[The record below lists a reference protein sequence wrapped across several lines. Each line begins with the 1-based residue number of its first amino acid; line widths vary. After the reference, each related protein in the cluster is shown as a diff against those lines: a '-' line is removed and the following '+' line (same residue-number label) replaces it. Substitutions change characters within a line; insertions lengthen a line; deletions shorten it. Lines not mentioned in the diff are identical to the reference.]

1 MARKAKMFDELKG
14 ALTDALKYE
23 QGERV
28 DLRVAQIPPKPREL
42 NPKQIR
48 EIRLGLNATQV
59 TFASFLNVHPNTVRS
74 WEQGNR
80 KPRAGDLKL
89 LTIAK
94 SNPKALLMT
103 ER

>member
-1 MARKAKMFDELKG
+1 MAKKRKMFDELQG

-23 QGERV
+23 QGDRV
-28 DLRVAQIPPKPREL
+28 DLCVVEIPPKPREMK
-42 NPKQIR
+42 PKQIR

-59 TFASFLNVHPNTVRS
+59 TFAHFLNVHPNTVRS

-89 LTIAK
+89 LAIAK
-94 SNPKALLMT
+94 SNPRALLAG
-103 ER
+103 